1 MTLYY
6 LTMTICNTEL
16 IDSNIRENF
25 WANDCGILVCFCDL
39 LDIASSFRFHR
50 NFELCIRIRCVITTI
65 LFFLV
70 PAVLIRR
77 EWIRLAHNFL
87 WCLSYG
93 WNNIDTATTVVV
105 GIFFNWWKWILIG
118 LLERAIVKTILCV
131 RIEIAIVISNIVVVV
146 IHHSIQQLWI
156 VYIYVIWSVFLPLIT
171 TCRFAAHQ
179 LQYIIQ
185 TN

>member
-25 WANDCGILVCFCDL
+25 RANDRRILVCFCDL

-50 NFELCIRIRCVITTI
+50 NFELRIRIRCVITTI

-77 EWIRLAHNFL
+77 ERIRLAHSFL

-105 GIFFNWWKWILIG
+105 GIFFNW
-118 LLERAIVKTILCV
+118 
-131 RIEIAIVISNIVVVV
+131 
-146 IHHSIQQLWI
+146 
-156 VYIYVIWSVFLPLIT
+156 
-171 TCRFAAHQ
+171 
-179 LQYIIQ
+179 
-185 TN
+185 